1 MRKTREE
8 RIFSG
13 INIAFMIFFVIIIM
27 FPLLNI
33 LALSFNDA
41 LDTLKGGIYL
51 IPRKFSLESY
61 VTVLEDKAIYRAFI
75 VSIAKTIVGV
85 LLHTFVTAITAY
97 ALTREDLVG
106 RKIFMTMGILTMF
119 VSGGM
124 IPTFLVYKSY
134 GLLNNFWVY
143 ILPVLFSF
151 YDVIIMMNF
160 FRGIPRSLE
169 ESAWIDGASPFLVFI
184 KIILPLSLPV
194 VATIALYH
202 GVYQWNDY
210 MTANIYVN
218 NEQLYPLQQLLY
230 KIVSQNLSPTVATG
244 TAVVRQTT
252 SQSMQLATMVITT
265 VPVIIV
271 YPFLQKYFVS
281 GLTLGAVKE

>member
-106 RKIFMTMGILTMF
+106 RKVFMTMGILTMF

>member
-85 LLHTFVTAITAY
+85 LLHTFAA
-97 ALTREDLVG
+97 
-106 RKIFMTMGILTMF
+106 
-119 VSGGM
+119 
-124 IPTFLVYKSY
+124 
-134 GLLNNFWVY
+134 
-143 ILPVLFSF
+143 
-151 YDVIIMMNF
+151 
-160 FRGIPRSLE
+160 
-169 ESAWIDGASPFLVFI
+169 
-184 KIILPLSLPV
+184 
-194 VATIALYH
+194 H
-202 GVYQWNDY
+202 
-210 MTANIYVN
+210 
-218 NEQLYPLQQLLY
+218 
-230 KIVSQNLSPTVATG
+230 
-244 TAVVRQTT
+244 VR
-252 SQSMQLATMVITT
+252 LR
-265 VPVIIV
+265 
-271 YPFLQKYFVS
+271 
-281 GLTLGAVKE
+281 